1 MADAFRHTYIPRSWK
16 EITDYARAL
25 WAVVRRYIPRSWSD
39 VLDFAHILWVI
50 RIPVCAL
57 AVGFALLCLV
67 PQAQDLLVELIEYS
81 WHVVFFLALVF
92 FVWASTTHYTARLLL
107 DTDERFRARV
117 AERNTDFIKG
127 WEILLPVSLARWLS
141 LPSFSRQNVLNG
153 VSSATGRRIL
163 TTVLAS
169 DYHPKATCPVAG
181 AMKTDANIKAT
192 AAQIFKSAVSGPAR
206 QCAIFLE
213 SVRFHDLL
221 ANKNPPN
228 WLGRIQR
235 LAVWDYVRNKLP
247 FLTPRNLDDIRLS
260 TAAHNSAR
268 FPIVSPAGEIRN
280 RQHQVVDRIVDG
292 GYFENYGALGAMEL
306 AQAIRAIEPKL
317 APFVLVIS
325 NDPDEDP
332 DLTKVDVADDAVLA
346 DVSVPI
352 AAVVNTRTSRGRLAV
367 GQLEAAMESVAEPD
381 CGGGTAHIRVWPRFQ
396 QTANGDLENV
406 SRPISMSWWLS
417 RPNSDPA
424 ASADRGKQKPE

>member
-1 MADAFRHTYIPRSWK
+1 MTSRLQESHWIP
-16 EITDYARAL
+16 
-25 WAVVRRYIPRSWSD
+25 
-39 VLDFAHILWVI
+39 
-50 RIPVCAL
+50 
-57 AVGFALLCLV
+57 LL
-67 PQAQDLLVELIEYS
+67 
-81 WHVVFFLALVF
+81 
-92 FVWASTTHYTARLLL
+92 
-107 DTDERFRARV
+107 
-117 AERNTDFIKG
+117 
-127 WEILLPVSLARWLS
+127 
-141 LPSFSRQNVLNG
+141 VLNG

-280 RQHQVVDRIVDG
+280 RQHQVIDRIVDG

-346 DVSVPI
+346 GVSVPI
-352 AAVVNTRTSRGRLAV
+352 AAVVNTRTSRGRLAA
-367 GQLEAAMESVAEPD
+367 GQTRSGHGKCRRTGLRRWNGTYPRMAA
-381 CGGGTAHIRVWPRFQ
+381 F
-396 QTANGDLENV
+396 
-406 SRPISMSWWLS
+406 
-417 RPNSDPA
+417 
-424 ASADRGKQKPE
+424 SADGQR